1 MVAFVDVV
9 TPSRSA
15 ISPKD
20 PINPGSGADDV
31 VKAFNTWAFKREQ
44 PSDIN
49 LLTSFAADAVRQSE
63 PLSFVAYWGKGPRD
77 SIAEPD
83 LQCLQYLQQMMRR
96 IEAVHK
102 PGAELHLILTDSHA
116 HLNGHKMRSINKYF
130 KAIEAAAQQHGFST
144 WRLQALTDAMR
155 PSLKLITSC
164 NVEYPAAVL
173 SELEKSAAKWYRGG
187 KAIDVGA
194 RRYFEMNMVERRVV
208 ERVFPRS
215 IFLTFN
221 SSDLSALFPQ
231 KLPIF
236 YMYSLKKGVGVK
248 PWFLP

>member
-1 MVAFVDVV
+1 
-9 TPSRSA
+9 
-15 ISPKD
+15 
-20 PINPGSGADDV
+20 
-31 VKAFNTWAFKREQ
+31 
-44 PSDIN
+44 
-49 LLTSFAADAVRQSE
+49 
-63 PLSFVAYWGKGPRD
+63 
-77 SIAEPD
+77 
-83 LQCLQYLQQMMRR
+83 
-96 IEAVHK
+96 
-102 PGAELHLILTDSHA
+102 
-116 HLNGHKMRSINKYF
+116 
-130 KAIEAAAQQHGFST
+130 
-144 WRLQALTDAMR
+144 MR